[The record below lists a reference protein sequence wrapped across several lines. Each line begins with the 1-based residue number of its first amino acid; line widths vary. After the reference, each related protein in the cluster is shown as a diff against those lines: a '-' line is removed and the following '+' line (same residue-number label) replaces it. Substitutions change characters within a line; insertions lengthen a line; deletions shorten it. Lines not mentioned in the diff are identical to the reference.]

1 MSKRLAT
8 INTNV
13 PIEFSMDELTLEEPD
28 YESLI
33 EIYTKLEFNS
43 FLKKLKVPA
52 KAETSQFTEMD
63 VTKEILENREEVS
76 EKLAKLRGEIYLK
89 VFGNMSHTE
98 LPYIEG
104 VFLMDDASAYYIDAV
119 KIPPENIAEILNKFD
134 FHLIGHEIKDDIYC
148 LMSADLR
155 ILIYYSIPPS
165 PNTS

>member
-1 MSKRLAT
+1 
-8 INTNV
+8 
-13 PIEFSMDELTLEEPD
+13 
-28 YESLI
+28 
-33 EIYTKLEFNS
+33 
-43 FLKKLKVPA
+43 
-52 KAETSQFTEMD
+52 MD

-148 LMSADLR
+148 LMSRGLEYFN
-155 ILIYYSIPPS
+155 ILFDTAIAEYVLEPGKSSYSLKNIV
-165 PNTS
+165 